1 MMKQCKKN
9 DDLANFMSLDF
20 IVIGSGRVVDKY
32 WLPSQVDGS
41 VKITG
46 IVSIEPEKSF
56 RKRAPEF
63 IGKYYHSMSAD
74 NTLTILASLAKKTRN
89 LNVANVATSDVRLFF
104 TQKILVDNIFDTT
117 RLFLEKPYATNFRDI
132 ESFADLSKHYYSR
145 LHFSR
150 KYANGRSDILNSV
163 LPVRSPVKITGR
175 LIEGTEYF
183 DVIKD
188 KVDKGYYQYLLDGP
202 ELDLGFHLLDVICSV
217 FQRSS
222 GLKKIQV
229 KEVYDLSRQT
239 DSFEPNYGFG
249 AILKACLCD
258 GSEICI
264 DLQAGKGNVQNQR
277 FIEFDYGDVAFRQEY
292 TVRDSQDPV
301 FRIESGVKSAITQHG
316 KRYNYYAKELHPN
329 FFCKQ
334 THCQQLNSLFMNK
347 ICLDIKTRRLA
358 HSLVSRP
365 YA

>member
-1 MMKQCKKN
+1 MP
-9 DDLANFMSLDF
+9 LDF
-20 IVIGSGRVVDKY
+20 IVIGSGQVVDKY

-46 IVSIEPEKSF
+46 IVSMEPEKSF
-56 RKRAPEF
+56 RKRFPGF
-63 IGKYYHSMSAD
+63 TGKYYHSMSAD
-74 NTLTILASLAKKTRN
+74 NTLVILASLAKKIRN

-104 TQKILVDNIFDTT
+104 TQKILGDNIFDTT
-117 RLFLEKPYATNFRDI
+117 RLFIEKPYAINLQDI
-132 ESFADLSKHYYSR
+132 KSFADLLKHYSSR
-145 LHFSR
+145 LHFSG

-163 LPVRSPVKITGR
+163 LPSRNPVKITGR

-188 KVDKGYYQYLLDGP
+188 KIDKGYYQYLLDGP

-217 FQRSS
+217 FQRSN
-222 GLKKIQV
+222 GLKKIQL
-229 KEVYDLSRQT
+229 KEVCDLSRQT
-239 DSFEPNYGFG
+239 NGFEPNYGFG
-249 AILKACLCD
+249 AILKACLYD

-264 DLQAGKGNVQNQR
+264 DLQAGKGNVPNQR
-277 FIEFDYGDVAFRQEY
+277 FIESDYGDVTFHQEY

-301 FRIESGVKSAITQHG
+301 FRIESGAKLAIIQHG
-316 KRYNYYAKELHPN
+316 EGYNYYAKELHPK

-334 THCQQLNSLFMNK
+334 TYRQQLDSLFMNK
-347 ICLDIKTRRLA
+347 ICLDIKTKRLTHLLA
-358 HSLVSRP
+358 SRP